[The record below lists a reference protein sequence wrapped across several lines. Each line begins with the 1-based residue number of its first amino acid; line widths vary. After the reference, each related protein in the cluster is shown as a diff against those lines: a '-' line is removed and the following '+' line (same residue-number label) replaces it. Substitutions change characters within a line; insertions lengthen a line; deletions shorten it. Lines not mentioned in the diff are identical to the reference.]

1 MQKDY
6 YKILGIPK
14 NSSQEEIKKAY
25 YKLAHLYHPDKK
37 GGDETKFKEINEAYQ
52 VLSNKEKRAQYDKF
66 GTTNG
71 QQYQGSGFSGFN
83 WEDFSHGF
91 EGLED
96 IFDIFGNDFS
106 GFRQKEQD
114 LRRGA
119 DLEVELE
126 IPLESVQGAKAVEL
140 NQAAQL
146 KNASAAEAKEE
157 FSKSKKPF
165 LAPLLIMLFAQ
176 NVKEKE

>member
-96 IFDIFGNDFS
+96 IFDFLVMIFPVLD
-106 GFRQKEQD
+106 K
-114 LRRGA
+114 
-119 DLEVELE
+119 
-126 IPLESVQGAKAVEL
+126 
-140 NQAAQL
+140 
-146 KNASAAEAKEE
+146 
-157 FSKSKKPF
+157 KSK
-165 LAPLLIMLFAQ
+165 I
-176 NVKEKE
+176 